1 MLRNNMRA
9 VLRINPLGG
18 GPAEYKFLPVGEMVD
33 GVEVLKIDPAEGI
46 VEVKVRN
53 KTHSLEL
60 DKVTLASSKSPV
72 RPSGSSYRP
81 GSSSSRPSGGFSR
94 GSSTRGSPPRGSS
107 SSKGMSDREKRI
119 AEWKK
124 RQEDAKKGRGSGT
137 SPKRPS
143 GSSGGLK
150 GVPRRRGSSS
160 LEKIR
165 PIGSD
170 LYELPAFNE
179 VVQKQ
184 IIDPLNI
191 STQRE
196 IIRGQLSY
204 ETPTDLPGNR
214 R

>member
-1 MLRNNMRA
+1 MEER
-9 VLRINPLGG
+9 
-18 GPAEYKFLPVGEMVD
+18 
-33 GVEVLKIDPAEGI
+33 
-46 VEVKVRN
+46 
-53 KTHSLEL
+53 
-60 DKVTLASSKSPV
+60 
-72 RPSGSSYRP
+72 
-81 GSSSSRPSGGFSR
+81 R
-94 GSSTRGSPPRGSS
+94 GSESSPG
-107 SSKGMSDREKRI
+107 
-119 AEWKK
+119 
-124 RQEDAKKGRGSGT
+124 
-137 SPKRPS
+137 RPS

-150 GVPRRRGSSS
+150 GVPRRRGGSSS

-204 ETPTDLPGNR
+204 ETPTDLPR
-214 R
+214 DKR

>member
-1 MLRNNMRA
+1 MRK
-9 VLRINPLGG
+9 RYEEMRKSRGSGG
-18 GPAEYKFLPVGEMVD
+18 
-33 GVEVLKIDPAEGI
+33 
-46 VEVKVRN
+46 
-53 KTHSLEL
+53 
-60 DKVTLASSKSPV
+60 
-72 RPSGSSYRP
+72 
-81 GSSSSRPSGGFSR
+81 SSRPSG
-94 GSSTRGSPPRGSS
+94 
-107 SSKGMSDREKRI
+107 
-119 AEWKK
+119 
-124 RQEDAKKGRGSGT
+124 
-137 SPKRPS
+137 
-143 GSSGGLK
+143 SGGLK
-150 GVPRRRGSSS
+150 GVPRRGGSSS

-196 IIRGQLSY
+196 IIRGQLLY

>member
-1 MLRNNMRA
+1 MEERRGS
-9 VLRINPLGG
+9 GG
-18 GPAEYKFLPVGEMVD
+18 SRG
-33 GVEVLKIDPAEGI
+33 
-46 VEVKVRN
+46 
-53 KTHSLEL
+53 
-60 DKVTLASSKSPV
+60 
-72 RPSGSSYRP
+72 SGSSP
-81 GSSSSRPSGGFSR
+81 G
-94 GSSTRGSPPRGSS
+94 
-107 SSKGMSDREKRI
+107 
-119 AEWKK
+119 
-124 RQEDAKKGRGSGT
+124 
-137 SPKRPS
+137 RPS

-150 GVPRRRGSSS
+150 GVPRRRGGSSS

-179 VVQKQ
+179 VVQKK